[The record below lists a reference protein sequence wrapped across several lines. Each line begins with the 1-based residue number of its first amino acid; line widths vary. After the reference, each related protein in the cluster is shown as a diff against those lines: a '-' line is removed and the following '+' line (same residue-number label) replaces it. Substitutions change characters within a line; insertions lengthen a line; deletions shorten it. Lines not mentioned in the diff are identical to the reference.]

1 MQLRHY
7 CEMSRG
13 SARNAVMSIM
23 HALLDGLRIY
33 AACLLLCAPA
43 RTAPTVGEA
52 IGIHLPLLQ
61 LTFPGRN

>member
-1 MQLRHY
+1 
-7 CEMSRG
+7 
-13 SARNAVMSIM
+13 MSIM